1 MIILRLLFKEISHR
15 KLNFVL
21 AILAVI
27 VSVALYVAFETTG
40 KAMEDETRK
49 LMLELGQNLRI
60 IPKETRIDQFW
71 IRGFSESTM
80 PQDYVYRFIEKG
92 GYSYTHLTATLQRT
106 IQWKGFTVLITGVMP
121 EVFPPDKP
129 HTEPMTFELE
139 QGNAYVGFEVA
150 DSLNIQEG
158 DEIEINGTRLHVVKT
173 LYRTG
178 SYDDVRIYTELSDA
192 QRIFGLPGRI
202 NEIKALECIC
212 FLDYNTDP
220 LKAVQDQ
227 LTELLPEGKVLL
239 LRGIADIRFQQRT
252 TTAKHMSFIMISIM
266 VGCGVFIGV
275 LAMLNVRARE
285 REIGLLRALGY
296 GGAGIA
302 VLLLGKALLI
312 GVIGAFLG
320 FLGGTRLALTYGP
333 QIFQRTAKAIRID
346 YTVLAEALLWAP
358 AFAVVCSFIPA
369 MQAVASDPAY
379 TLREDQ

>member
-1 MIILRLLFKEISHR
+1 MIIFRLLFKEISHR
-15 KLNFVL
+15 KLNFIL

-27 VSVALYVAFETTG
+27 VSVALYVAFESTG
-40 KAMEDETRK
+40 KAMENETRK

-60 IPKETRIDQFW
+60 IPKETRMDQFW

-129 HTEPMTFELE
+129 HKEPMTFELE
-139 QGNAYVGFEVA
+139 RGDAYVGFEVA
-150 DSLNIQEG
+150 DSLSIHEG
-158 DEIEINGTRLHVVKT
+158 DEIEINGTRLHVVNT

-192 QRIFGLPGRI
+192 QAILGLPGQI

-212 FLDYNTDP
+212 FLDYNADP

-227 LTELLPEGKVLL
+227 LAELLPEGKVLL

-252 TTAKHMSFIMISIM
+252 TTAKHMSSIIISII

-320 FLGGTRLALTYGP
+320 FWGGTRLALTYGP
-333 QIFQRTAKAIRID
+333 EIFQLTAKAIKID
-346 YTVLAEALLWAP
+346 YTLLAEALLWAP
-358 AFAVVCSFIPA
+358 TFAVVCSFIPA